1 MKFIDIFNKEKI
13 KKVFKENIIFLISVV
28 ILFFIDRYSK
38 LKVINEYSEIP
49 IFINDYLNIDL
60 IWNTGIGFGLLSS
73 TSSLYYSIISIVIA
87 IIIVFILYLI
97 FVGRVYDKIVFA
109 IIVSGALGNFYDRI
123 VYKAVPD
130 FVDFHYNNFH
140 WFTFNF
146 ADILISLGIILMLL
160 KNFFVKNV

>member
-97 FVGRVYDKIVFA
+97 FVGRLYDKIVFA